1 MTDQRVADLVEWVRT
16 RPDCRVEPGLGDEE
30 LARAEETFRIAF
42 PPLWRQVLAEVHPMG
57 PAYPD
62 WRRRGD
68 ATGDVVE
75 APYEGLLFDVA
86 ESDFWWHAWG
96 RRPRRAAQRLDVAR
110 ARLRDVPRLVPIQGH
125 WYVAPTDDSP
135 VFSVVQ
141 ADLYVPALTIADLAT
156 GRSQS
161 ATDVA
166 DWPIGDVPFWSELHA
181 YGQVGH
187 VDARFGRLGRGG
199 L

>member
-1 MTDQRVADLVEWVRT
+1 MPDHHVTDLVVWLRGQ
-16 RPDCRVEPGLGDEE
+16 PDCVPEPGLGEGE
-30 LARAEETFRIAF
+30 LARAERTFGIAF
-42 PPLWRQVLAEVHPMG
+42 APLWRQVLAEVHPVG

-62 WRRRGD
+62 WRRLGD
-68 ATGDVVE
+68 ATGVLVE

-86 ESDFWWHAWG
+86 ENDFWWHAWG
-96 RRPRRAAQRLDVAR
+96 PRPDDAAERLAVAG
-110 ARLRDVPRLVPIQGH
+110 ARLRDVPRLIPIHGH
-125 WYVAPTDDSP
+125 WYVAPADGSP

-141 ADLYVPALTIADLAT
+141 ADLYIPALTIADLTT

-181 YGQVGH
+181 YGQAGH
-187 VDARFGRLGRGG
+187 SEERFARLGQGG